1 MFTAPAIRTS
11 SSSAEQEEESCIGF
25 ANGESANATHALFP
39 RHLTYI
45 LVLNW
50 SQGSYVYI

>member
-1 MFTAPAIRTS
+1 MLTAPAIRTS
-11 SSSAEQEEESCIGF
+11 SSSAEQEEESWIGF

-39 RHLTYI
+39 RCLAYI

-50 SQGSYVYI
+50 SQGCNVYI